1 MNATSSGRDT
11 KGASGSVHFEKQMR
25 GKTLE
30 ENDFTDY

>member
-1 MNATSSGRDT
+1 M
-11 KGASGSVHFEKQMR
+11 ASGSVHFEKLML